1 MSGLTPQ
8 EMVKSLIDSGYTQ
21 SQIAEVAGVKQS
33 SISRLLTG
41 VHSDPRFST
50 VRAIEKLFQEVTARQ
65 KA

>member
-21 SQIAEVAGVKQS
+21 NQIAEIAGVKQS
-33 SISRLLTG
+33 SISRPLTG

-65 KA
+65 KV

>member
-21 SQIAEVAGVKQS
+21 NQIAEITGVKQS
-33 SISRLLTG
+33 SISRLRTG

>member
-21 SQIAEVAGVKQS
+21 NQIAEIAGVKQS

-50 VRAIEKLFQEVTARQ
+50 VRVIEKLFQEVTARQ
-65 KA
+65 KV

>member
-21 SQIAEVAGVKQS
+21 NQIAEIAGVKQS
-33 SISRLLTG
+33 SISRLPTG

-65 KA
+65 KV

>member
-21 SQIAEVAGVKQS
+21 NQIAEIAGVKQS

-41 VHSDPRFST
+41 GHSDPRFST

>member
-21 SQIAEVAGVKQS
+21 NQIAEIAGVKQS

-41 VHSDPRFST
+41 VHSVPRFST
-50 VRAIEKLFQEVTARQ
+50 VRAI
-65 KA
+65 

>member
-21 SQIAEVAGVKQS
+21 NQIAEIAGVKQS
-33 SISRLLTG
+33 SISRLLTR

>member
-8 EMVKSLIDSGYTQ
+8 EMVKSLIDSYTQ
-21 SQIAEVAGVKQS
+21 NQIAEIAGVKQS

-65 KA
+65 KV

>member
-21 SQIAEVAGVKQS
+21 NQIAEIAGVKQS

-50 VRAIEKLFQEVTARQ
+50 VRSIEKLFQEVTARQ
-65 KA
+65 KV

>member
-21 SQIAEVAGVKQS
+21 NQIAEIAGVKQS

-41 VHSDPRFST
+41 VHS
-50 VRAIEKLFQEVTARQ
+50 
-65 KA
+65 

>member
-21 SQIAEVAGVKQS
+21 NQIAEIAGVKQS

-41 VHSDPRFST
+41 VHSDPPFST

>member
-21 SQIAEVAGVKQS
+21 NQIAEIAGVKQS

-41 VHSDPRFST
+41 VHSDPRLST